1 MRHIRQAAIIVVI
14 AAVLPAAL
22 PIARASAAALDLP
35 SLLPKSGAV
44 VGWKMAGK
52 PASYTR
58 ANLYDY
64 INGGADLYLSYGFQR
79 AEVAEYSGP
88 GGAKLTVELY
98 DMGSA
103 YDAFGVFARE
113 KPKETPSVGD
123 GASYAGG
130 LLTFWKDSLF
140 ARVFVERE
148 SPAARQ
154 AVLKFGKLA
163 ASAVRT
169 TGRKPPLLRLLPRS
183 GLAAGS
189 LRYLHTETTLN
200 SVLYLPGNPL
210 KLDAKTNVV
219 YGEYARKGGAPSKLV
234 IVQYPTAQLAKTAF
248 AGVVAFHGAPSEAN
262 QKRSYVR
269 STERYSWV
277 AGLLSAPYVV
287 IVSNAPDEARARR
300 LLDMARRQIA
310 G

>member
-1 MRHIRQAAIIVVI
+1 MRHIRPAAIILAI

-22 PIARASAAALDLP
+22 PVARASAAALDLP

-44 VGWKMAGK
+44 AGWKMTGK

-64 INGGADLYLSYGFQR
+64 IDGGADLYLSYGFRR
-79 AEVAEYSGP
+79 AAVAEYSGP
-88 GGAKLTVELY
+88 DKARLTVELY
-98 DMGSA
+98 DMGSP

-113 KPKETPSVGD
+113 KPKEAPRIGD
-123 GASYAGG
+123 SASYAGG
-130 LLTFWKDSLF
+130 LLTFWKNSLF

-148 SPAARQ
+148 SPAARE
-154 AVLKFGKLA
+154 ALLKFGKLTS
-163 ASAVRT
+163 SAIRMK
-169 TGRKPPLLRLLPRS
+169 GRKPPLLHLLPQT
-183 GLAAGS
+183 GLVAGS
-189 LRYLHTETTLN
+189 LRYLHTDTTLN

-210 KLDAKTNVV
+210 KVDAKTNVV

-234 IVQYPTAQLAKTAF
+234 IVQYPTAQLAKAAF
-248 AGVVAFHGAPSEAN
+248 AAVAGFHGAPAGAGA
-262 QKRSYVR
+262 KRSYVR
-269 STERYSWV
+269 STERYQYV

-300 LLDMARRQIA
+300 LLDMARRQIP